1 MAIVGSEGDGK
12 FLIQMVPGCGAG
24 LTAEMDEPPCPEMGC
39 SGGGCANPRLD
50 CCTSACGRPA
60 WARFALSILIKGGI
74 ADGGADPLCSP
85 DAAVDGSAPPPLTAP
100 PPLDGV
106 DFFFPF
112 FGICPLLL
120 ACLINE
126 QSIGYRENDFLFYFF
141 KAATRTNCAPLCFI
155 ALMACSVR
163 LGTKPRSA
171 SSMM

>member
-1 MAIVGSEGDGK
+1 MASLDLDRMSQ

-39 SGGGCANPRLD
+39 SGGGCAKPRLD

-85 DAAVDGSAPPPLTAP
+85 DAAVDGSAPPLTAP

-112 FGICPLLL
+112 FGICPIVG
-120 ACLINE
+120 LINAR
-126 QSIGYRENDFLFYFF
+126 SIGARGSE
-141 KAATRTNCAPLCFI
+141 KMISSSISSRQ
-155 ALMACSVR
+155 
-163 LGTKPRSA
+163 PR
-171 SSMM
+171 